1 MFPGIKVRKGKTTHP
16 AQFLVLSSVVP
27 NLGVSLVPSTQYEIT
42 DQTFHSLGEL
52 YGQHKPCSHT
62 SSLSP
67 WAVELGVW
75 LRIQWAAPHQ

>member
-16 AQFLVLSSVVP
+16 TQFLVLSSVVP

-42 DQTFHSLGEL
+42 DQMFHSLREL
-52 YGQHKPCSHT
+52 HGQHKPCSHT

-67 WAVELGVW
+67 WALELGVW
-75 LRIQWAAPHQ
+75 LRIQQAAPHQ